1 MNKALIF
8 WFTGLSGSGK
18 TTIAASVRGMLKDE
32 GYNVLI
38 LDGDDV
44 RERLH
49 VHLGFTE
56 KDIKKNNEIIAGLCR
71 KFQDRHHAIF
81 VPIISPYRISREKA
95 REMFPERFY
104 EIHFCA
110 SLETVAQRD
119 PKGLYAKAK
128 SGEIDNLIGYSPGA
142 VYEPPQT
149 PDLAIDSGNDSVEGS
164 IRKFHEFVVAKL
176 SDHYVA

>member
-1 MNKALIF
+1 MSKALIF

-18 TTIAASVRGMLKDE
+18 TTLATAVRGLLE
-32 GYNVLI
+32 GQGYNVLI

-56 KDIKKNNEIIAGLCR
+56 KDIKKNNELIAGLCR
-71 KFQDRHHAIF
+71 KFQDRHCAIF
-81 VPIISPYRISREKA
+81 VPIISPYRISRQKA
-95 REMFPERFY
+95 REIFPERFY
-104 EIHFCA
+104 EIYFCA

-119 PKGLYAKAK
+119 PKGLYAKAQ

-149 PDLAIDSGNDSVEGS
+149 PDFVIDSGNDPVEDSV
-164 IRKFHEFVVAKL
+164 RKFHEFVVAKL
-176 SDHYVA
+176 SDRHAA

>member
-18 TTIAASVRGMLKDE
+18 TTIATATRDLLKNQGHD
-32 GYNVLI
+32 VLV

-56 KDIKKNNEIIAGLCR
+56 KDIKKNNELIAGLCQ
-71 KFQDRHHAIF
+71 KFQDRYHAIF
-81 VPIISPYRISREKA
+81 VPIISPYNASRQKA
-95 REMFPERFY
+95 RDFFGQRFY
-104 EIHFCA
+104 EIYFCA

-119 PKGLYAKAK
+119 PKGLYAKAR
-128 SGEIDNLIGYSPGA
+128 SGEIANLIGYSPGA
-142 VYEPPQT
+142 VYEPPPT
-149 PDLAIDSGNDSVEGS
+149 PDLVIDSGNDPVANS

-176 SDHYVA
+176 NDHHAA